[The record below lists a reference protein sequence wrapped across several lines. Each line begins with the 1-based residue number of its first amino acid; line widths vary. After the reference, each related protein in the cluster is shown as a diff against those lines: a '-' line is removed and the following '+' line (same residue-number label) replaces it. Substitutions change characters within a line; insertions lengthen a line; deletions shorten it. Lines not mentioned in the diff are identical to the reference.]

1 MPLILLLG
9 LPILLVWGWTVVS
22 PLSLVASA
30 QLTGEALEQEARVI
44 DAMLIAPCCFSQQV
58 SVHKSPAAD
67 EAKAD
72 IRARLAA
79 GQTRQQ
85 ILDAY
90 VEQHGK
96 HVLAEPPA
104 VGFDRVLYVLPFV
117 MLAGSLGL
125 IALVVRRFTGR
136 STGKAAMAG
145 IPSDAQADSDG
156 LVTQLDDDLRD
167 LD

>member
-1 MPLILLLG
+1 MTRNLMILLRPSSVALVVLLG
-9 LPILLVWGWTVVS
+9 GALVGRAALAA
-22 PLSLVASA
+22 P
-30 QLTGEALEQEARVI
+30 QLDQAAIEREAEVI

-58 SVHKSPAAD
+58 SVHKSPAAA

-79 GQTRQQ
+79 GQSRAQ

-90 VEQHGK
+90 VAKYGK

-104 VGFDRVLYVLPFV
+104 EGFDRTLYVLPFV
-117 MLAGSLGL
+117 VLFAGVGVV
-125 IALVVRRFTGR
+125 ALVVRRATGR
-136 STGKAAMAG
+136 PRAG
-145 IPSDAQADSDG
+145 ANTPAET
-156 LVTQLDDDLRD
+156 VTESLESQLDDELRD